1 MKREQIVTDLD
12 TTPVM
17 WCVWRTLVTK
27 RDARYDYQ
35 ITNSRSHVGTFQLRI
50 ADADTNAPKYYANS
64 FPTVQAA
71 IAAAD
76 DWVATMAQEDK
87 R

>member
-1 MKREQIVTDLD
+1 MID
-12 TTPVM
+12 TTPIMVS
-17 WCVWRTLVTK
+17 VWRTLVTR

-50 ADADTNAPKYYANS
+50 ADADTNAPLHYANS

-71 IAAAD
+71 IDAAD
-76 DWVATMAQEDK
+76 DWVATKGHE